1 MSLWQE
7 FFREPI
13 IFLSFTG
20 LALVVGLCFFYAVY
34 FMIKVSRSD
43 ENSA

>member
-1 MSLWQE
+1 MSIWQE

-20 LALVVGLCFFYAVY
+20 LAIVIGMCIFYAVY
-34 FMIKVSRSD
+34 FYVKVAQSD
-43 ENSA
+43 SQ